1 MDGHSIVLPER
12 DVRKDKN
19 LVPIN
24 TDFDLY
30 SLGKDGLSAGPLTAK
45 DSRDDIVR
53 ANNGAFIGRAED
65 Y

>member
-1 MDGHSIVLPER
+1 LSGAR
-12 DVRKDKN
+12 RGDVRRDKN

-30 SLGKDGLSAGPLTAK
+30 SVGKDGDTATALTARQ
-45 DSRDDIVR
+45 SRDDIVR
-53 ANNGAFIGRAED
+53 ANNGGYIGRAED